1 MAEDDKE
8 NGNITSD
15 YGAGNIQVLEGLEAV
30 RKRPAMYI
38 GSTGV
43 SGLHHLVYEVVD
55 NSVDEHLA
63 GHGTEVGVTV
73 HADNSVTVTDN
84 GRGIP
89 VEEHPTEKISAA
101 EVALT
106 KLHAGGKF
114 DKASYKISGGLH
126 GVGVSVVNALSEW
139 LEVEIRRDGHV
150 YQQSYR
156 RGKPVAPIK
165 EVGKTKGTG
174 TKVTFFA
181 DIKIFEDITYNF
193 DTLSKRLRELTFLN
207 KGLRILLED
216 ERDGKRHDFYYKG
229 GIVEFVSYLNRNKET
244 LHPKAIDI
252 ERERDGIQIE
262 IAMQYNEGY
271 QEQIFTYANSINTTE
286 GGTHLTGFKAALTRT
301 INNYGTAKGLFKDLP
316 GALSGDDVREGLTAV
331 INVRIPEPQF
341 EGQTKTKL
349 GNSEVKGIVEA
360 AVNEALGEF
369 FEENPAI
376 AKKITL
382 KCASSAIARESAR
395 KARDLARRK
404 GALEVSN
411 LPGKLSDCSER
422 DPALSELFL
431 VEGESA
437 GGSAKQGRDR
447 RYQAILPLKGKILN
461 VEKARFDR
469 MLGHEEIRALITAL
483 GAGIGTEDFK
493 PEKIRYHKIVI
504 MTDADVD
511 GAHIRT
517 LLLTFFFRHMPAIL
531 ERGYL
536 YLAQPPLFKMKKGQE
551 ERYVKNEPE
560 MEKIILRL
568 GSKDLAL
575 KAGDET
581 LSGVKL
587 QALLTQL
594 GQVERTISRLRR
606 RGWDPEL
613 VRALM
618 RTGFYDEELL
628 KDKSVLEKAVG
639 KLGAFLQG
647 YYQHISLSAT
657 DIVEDEEHG
666 THRVVCEMDNRGSK
680 GSCIIGTELLRSPE
694 MRSIRAVAAAIAPL
708 GDPPWTIVQGGVE
721 TAVRGGEQLIE
732 HVQAL
737 GRKGLSLQ
745 RYKGLGE
752 MNPDQLW
759 ETTMDPTKRTF
770 LKVAVEDAVEADQM
784 FTVLMGDKVE
794 PRRQFI
800 EDNALDVK
808 NLDV

>member
-1 MAEDDKE
+1 MAE
-8 NGNITSD
+8 NGKNGQAGAD
-15 YGAGNIQVLEGLEAV
+15 YDAGNIQVLEGLEAV

-38 GSTGV
+38 GSTGIA
-43 SGLHHLVYEVVD
+43 GLHHLVYEVVD

-63 GHGTEVGVTV
+63 GHGSDVSVVV

-89 VEEHPTEKISAA
+89 VDLHPTERTSGA

-114 DKASYKISGGLH
+114 DKSSYKISGGLH

-139 LEVEIRRDGHV
+139 LEVEIRRGGKV

-156 RGKPVAPIK
+156 RGKPVAPLK
-165 EVGKTKGTG
+165 EIGKTKGTG
-174 TKVTFFA
+174 TKVTFLA
-181 DIKIFEDITYNF
+181 DREIFEATDYSF
-193 DTLSKRLRELTFLN
+193 DTLSKRLRELSFLN
-207 KGLRILLED
+207 KGLKIVLED
-216 ERDGKRHDFYYKG
+216 ERDGKRHEFHYKG
-229 GIVEFVSYLNRNKET
+229 GIVEFVEHLNRNKEP
-244 LHPKAIDI
+244 LHKPISI
-252 ERERDGIQIE
+252 ERERDGIEIE
-262 IAMQYNEGY
+262 ISLQYNDSY

-286 GGTHLTGFKAALTRT
+286 GGTHLSGFKAALTRT
-301 INNYGTAKGLFKDLP
+301 INAYGAAKGLFKELP
-316 GALSGDDVREGLTAV
+316 GQLSGDDVREGLTAV

-349 GNSEVKGIVEA
+349 GNSEVKGIVES

-369 FEENPAI
+369 FEENPAV

-382 KCASSAIARESAR
+382 KCASSALAREAAR

-411 LPGKLSDCSER
+411 LPGKLADCSER

-483 GAGIGTEDFK
+483 GAGIGVEEFNPD
-493 PEKIRYHKIVI
+493 KIRYHKIVI

-531 ERGYL
+531 ERGFL

-551 ERYVKNEPE
+551 EQYVKNEPE

-568 GSKDLAL
+568 GSKDLSL
-575 KAGDET
+575 RAGGE
-581 LSGVKL
+581 SYAGAKL
-587 QALLTQL
+587 QGLLAQF
-594 GQVERTISRLRR
+594 GAIERSIARLRR
-606 RGWDPEL
+606 RGFDPEL

-618 RTGFYDEELL
+618 RTGFFDEELL
-628 KDKSVLEKAVG
+628 KEKAPLEKALNRVG
-639 KLGAFLQG
+639 DFLVA
-647 YYQHISLSAT
+647 YYQHVSLA
-657 DIVEDEEHG
+657 DARYEEDEEHG
-666 THRVVCEMDNRGSK
+666 VHRVICEIDNRGSK
-680 GSCIIGTELLRSPE
+680 GTSVIGPELLRSPE
-694 MRSIRAVAAAIAPL
+694 LRDIRAAAAATGAL
-708 GDPPWTIVQGGVE
+708 GEPPWILVQGAAE
-721 TAVRGGEQLIE
+721 TSVRGGEDLIE
-732 HVQAL
+732 QVQAL

-752 MNPDQLW
+752 MNPEQLW
-759 ETTMDPTKRTF
+759 ETTMNPATRTL

-784 FTVLMGDKVE
+784 FTVLMGDQVE

-800 EDNALDVK
+800 EDNALEVK

>member
-1 MAEDDKE
+1 VAENKA
-8 NGNITSD
+8 NGPEITD
-15 YGAGNIQVLEGLEAV
+15 YDAVNIQVLEGLEAV

-43 SGLHHLVYEVVD
+43 AGLHHLVYEVVD

-63 GHGTEVGVTV
+63 GHGNDVGVIV

-89 VEEHPTEKISAA
+89 VDEHPTEKISAA

-114 DKASYKISGGLH
+114 DKSSYKISGGLH

-139 LEVEIRRDGHV
+139 LELEIRRGGHV

-165 EVGKTKGTG
+165 EVGKTRGTG
-174 TKVTFFA
+174 TKITFFA
-181 DIKIFEDITYNF
+181 DKQIFEILEYNF

-207 KGLRILLED
+207 KGLHITLED
-216 ERDGKRHDFYYKG
+216 ERDGKKHDFLYKG
-229 GIVEFVSYLNRNKET
+229 GIVEFVSYLNRNKEP
-244 LHPKAIDI
+244 LHPKAIAI

-286 GGTHLTGFKAALTRT
+286 GGTHLSGFKAALTRT

-369 FEENPAI
+369 FEENPAV

-382 KCASSAIARESAR
+382 KCASSAMAREAAR

-483 GAGIGTEDFK
+483 GAGIGVEDFN
-493 PEKIRYHKIVI
+493 PDKIRYHKIVI

-551 ERYVKNEPE
+551 EQYVKNEPE

-575 KAGDET
+575 RTGGGET
-581 LSGVKL
+581 IVGAKL
-587 QALLTQL
+587 QALLVQL
-594 GQVERTISRLRR
+594 GQVERIIARLRR

-618 RTGFYDEELL
+618 RTGFYDEALL
-628 KDKSVLEKAVG
+628 KTQPVLEQAINKVS
-639 KLGAFLQG
+639 AFLTG
-647 YYQHISLSAT
+647 YYQHVSLA
-657 DIVEDEEHG
+657 DARLEEDEEHG
-666 THRVVCEMDNRGSK
+666 THRVICEMDNRGSK
-680 GSCIIGTELLRSPE
+680 GTCVIGTELLRSPE
-694 MRSIRAVAAAIAPL
+694 MREIRVAAEAFAAL
-708 GDPPWTIVQGGVE
+708 GEPPWTIVQGGGE

-759 ETTMDPTKRTF
+759 ETTMNPATRTF
-770 LKVAVEDAVEADQM
+770 LKVTVEDAVEADQM
-784 FTVLMGDKVE
+784 FTVLMGDQVE

-800 EDNALDVK
+800 EDNALEVK

>member
-1 MAEDDKE
+1 MAENKQA
-8 NGNITSD
+8 NGQESTHYDAS
-15 YGAGNIQVLEGLEAV
+15 NIQVLEGLEAV

-43 SGLHHLVYEVVD
+43 AGLHHLVYEVVD

-63 GHGTEVGVTV
+63 GYGTDIGVIV

-89 VEEHPTEKISAA
+89 VDEHPTEKISAA

-106 KLHAGGKF
+106 MLHAGGKF
-114 DKASYKISGGLH
+114 DKSSYKISGGLH
-126 GVGVSVVNALSEW
+126 GVGISVVNALSEW
-139 LEVEIRRDGHV
+139 LELEIRLGGHV

-156 RGKPVAPIK
+156 RGKPVAPLK

-174 TKVTFFA
+174 TKVTFFP
-181 DIKIFEDITYNF
+181 DKQIFEVVEYNF

-207 KGLRILLED
+207 KGLRITLED
-216 ERDGKRHDFYYKG
+216 ERDGKKHDFFYKG
-229 GIVEFVSYLNRNKET
+229 GIVEFVAYLNKNKEP
-244 LHPKAIDI
+244 LHPKAISI

-286 GGTHLTGFKAALTRT
+286 GGTHLSGFKAALTRT
-301 INNYGTAKGLFKDLP
+301 INAYGTTKGLFKDLP

-376 AKKITL
+376 AKKIAI
-382 KCASSAIARESAR
+382 KCASSAMAREAAR

-411 LPGKLSDCSER
+411 LPGKLADCSER

-483 GAGIGTEDFK
+483 GAGIGVEDFNPDK
-493 PEKIRYHKIVI
+493 MRYHKIVI

-517 LLLTFFFRHMPAIL
+517 LLLTFFFRHMPAII

-536 YLAQPPLFKMKKGQE
+536 YLAQPPLFKMKKGQQE
-551 ERYVKNEPE
+551 EYVKNEPE

-568 GSKDLAL
+568 GSKDLTL
-575 KAGDET
+575 KAGAET
-581 LSGVKL
+581 LTGVRL
-587 QALLTQL
+587 QALLVQL
-594 GQVERTISRLRR
+594 GQVERTIARLRR

-613 VRALM
+613 VRALV
-618 RTGFYDEELL
+618 RTGFYEESLL
-628 KDKSVLEKAVG
+628 NDRAALEAAVE
-639 KLGAFLQG
+639 KLGAFLKS
-647 YYQHISLSAT
+647 YYQHVTLSSSRF
-657 DIVEDEEHG
+657 DEDEEHG
-666 THRVVCEMDNRGSK
+666 SFRVTCEVDNRGSM
-680 GSCIIGTELLRSPE
+680 SACVIGTELLRSPE
-694 MRSIRAVAAAIAPL
+694 MREIRAAGVAMSAL
-708 GDPPWTIVQGGVE
+708 GDPPWTVVQGGTE
-721 TAVRGGEQLIE
+721 TTVRGGEQLIE

-752 MNPDQLW
+752 MNPSQLW
-759 ETTMDPTKRTF
+759 ETTMDPTARTL
-770 LKVAVEDAVEADQM
+770 LKVAVEDAVEADQI
-784 FTVLMGDKVE
+784 FTVLMGDQVE

-800 EDNALDVK
+800 ENNALDVK

>member
-1 MAEDDKE
+1 VAEKE
-8 NGNITSD
+8 NNGREHTD
-15 YGAGNIQVLEGLEAV
+15 YDAGNIQVLEGLEAV

-43 SGLHHLVYEVVD
+43 TGLHHLVYEVVD

-63 GHGTEVGVTV
+63 GHGSEVSVIIHT
-73 HADNSVTVTDN
+73 DNSVTVTDN

-89 VEEHPTEKISAA
+89 VDIHPTEKISGA

-114 DKASYKISGGLH
+114 DKSSYKISGGLH

-139 LEVEIRRDGHV
+139 LEVEIRRGGKV

-156 RGKPVAPIK
+156 RGKSLAPLR

-174 TKVTFFA
+174 TKVTFLA
-181 DIKIFEDITYNF
+181 DKEIFEVSEYSF
-193 DTLSKRLRELTFLN
+193 DTLSKRLRELSFLN
-207 KGLRILLED
+207 KGLRISLED
-216 ERDGKRHDFYYKG
+216 ERDGKKHEFHYKG
-229 GIVEFVSYLNRNKET
+229 GIVEFVEHLNRNKEP
-244 LHPKAIDI
+244 LHKPISI

-262 IAMQYNEGY
+262 VAMQYNDGY

-286 GGTHLTGFKAALTRT
+286 GGTHLSGFKAALTRT
-301 INNYGTAKGLFKDLP
+301 INNYGAAKGLFKDLP
-316 GALSGDDVREGLTAV
+316 GQLSGDDVREGLTCV

-349 GNSEVKGIVEA
+349 GNSEVKGIVES
-360 AVNEALGEF
+360 AVNESLGEF
-369 FEENPAI
+369 FEENPAV
-376 AKKITL
+376 ARKITL
-382 KCASSAIARESAR
+382 KCASSALAREAAR

-411 LPGKLSDCSER
+411 LPGKLADCSER

-447 RYQAILPLKGKILN
+447 RYQAILPLRGKILN

-469 MLGHEEIRALITAL
+469 MLSHEEIRVLITAL
-483 GAGIGTEDFK
+483 GAGIGAEDFNPDK
-493 PEKIRYHKIVI
+493 MRYHKIVI

-517 LLLTFFFRHMPAIL
+517 LLLTFFFRHMPAII

-551 ERYVKNEPE
+551 EQYVKDEPE

-568 GSKDLAL
+568 GSKDLSL
-575 KAGDET
+575 KAGGET
-581 LSGVKL
+581 LSGAKL
-587 QALLTQL
+587 QALLVQL
-594 GQVERTISRLRR
+594 GQVERIITRLRR

-628 KDKSVLEKAVG
+628 KNKPALEKAINRIG
-639 KLGAFLQG
+639 TFLTG
-647 YYQHISLSAT
+647 YYQHVSLSDARFE
-657 DIVEDEEHG
+657 EDEEHG
-666 THRVVCEMDNRGSK
+666 TNRVVCEMDNRGSK
-680 GSCIIGTELLRSPE
+680 GTCVISAELLRSPE
-694 MRSIRAVAAAIAPL
+694 MREIRVAAEALAPL
-708 GDPPWTIVQGGVE
+708 GEPPWAVVQGGAE
-721 TAVRGGEQLIE
+721 TAVRGGEHLIE

-752 MNPDQLW
+752 MNPEQLW
-759 ETTMDPTKRTF
+759 ETTMNPATRTF
-770 LKVAVEDAVEADQM
+770 LRVAVEDAVEADQM
-784 FTVLMGDKVE
+784 FTVLMGDQVE

-800 EDNALDVK
+800 ESNALEVK

>member
-1 MAEDDKE
+1 VAESEKY
-8 NGNITSD
+8 GTAGAD
-15 YGAGNIQVLEGLEAV
+15 YDAGNIQVLEGLEAV

-43 SGLHHLVYEVVD
+43 AGLHHLVYEVVD

-63 GHGTEVGVTV
+63 GHGSDVSVVV

-89 VEEHPTEKISAA
+89 VDIHPTEKISGA

-139 LEVEIRRDGHV
+139 LEVEIRRGGKV

-156 RGKPVAPIK
+156 RGKSVEPLK

-174 TKVTFFA
+174 TKVTFLA
-181 DIKIFEDITYNF
+181 DKQIFEVSEYSF
-193 DTLSKRLRELTFLN
+193 DTLAKRLRELSFLN
-207 KGLRILLED
+207 KGLKIVLED
-216 ERDGKRHDFYYKG
+216 ERDGKRHEFHYKG
-229 GIVEFVSYLNRNKET
+229 GIVEFVEHLNRNKEP
-244 LHPKAIDI
+244 LHKPISI

-262 IAMQYNEGY
+262 VAMQYNDGY

-286 GGTHLTGFKAALTRT
+286 GGTHLSGFKAALTRT
-301 INNYGTAKGLFKDLP
+301 INAYGAAKGLFKDLP
-316 GALSGDDVREGLTAV
+316 GQLSGDDVREGLTTV

-349 GNSEVKGIVEA
+349 GNSEVKGIVES
-360 AVNEALGEF
+360 AVNESLGEF
-369 FEENPAI
+369 FEENPAV

-382 KCASSAIARESAR
+382 KCASSALAREAAR

-411 LPGKLSDCSER
+411 LPGKLADCSER

-447 RYQAILPLKGKILN
+447 RYQAILPLRGKILN

-469 MLGHEEIRALITAL
+469 MLGHEEIRVLITAL
-483 GAGIGTEDFK
+483 GAGIGAEDFNPDK
-493 PEKIRYHKIVI
+493 MRYHKIVI

-517 LLLTFFFRHMPAIL
+517 LLLTFFFRHMPAII

-551 ERYVKNEPE
+551 EQYVKDEPE

-575 KAGDET
+575 RAGGET
-581 LSGVKL
+581 ITGSKL
-587 QALLTQL
+587 QALLAQF
-594 GQVERTISRLRR
+594 GQVERTIVRLRR

-618 RTGFYDEELL
+618 RTGFFDEELL
-628 KDKSVLEKAVG
+628 KKKGPLEKALNRVA
-639 KLGAFLQG
+639 AFLES
-647 YYQHISLSAT
+647 YYQHVSIA
-657 DIVEDEEHG
+657 DARYEEDEEHG
-666 THRVVCEMDNRGSK
+666 VHRVVCEIDNRGSK
-680 GSCIIGTELLRSPE
+680 GTSVISPELLRSPE
-694 MRSIRAVAAAIAPL
+694 MREIRAAVEALAPL
-708 GDPPWTIVQGGVE
+708 GEPPWTLVQGGVE
-721 TAVRGGEQLIE
+721 TPVRGGEELIE
-732 HVQAL
+732 RVQAL

-752 MNPDQLW
+752 MNPSQLW
-759 ETTMDPTKRTF
+759 ETTMDPMARTL

-784 FTVLMGDKVE
+784 FTVLMGDQVE